1 MTNKPGQR
9 YRVKASVQE
18 WKSGRYG
25 TWAAAQI
32 HSEAPTTSA
41 IFGVNKLGAQ
51 PAPGENFECE
61 IAEEGGR
68 WRVVAMITDELPL
81 ILEPFI
87 AIVDEQS
94 GSGRAKGYSLMPL
107 DPSITSGLRTWLPQ
121 SLLDNANIARLVVNS
136 HVVVSAKKVTSGYEA
151 DGLQSPHAGMAF
163 PDWQSSGASPSQP
176 VIALALQDWSRDR
189 PAKAVLF
196 AVRAPDAQVYASV
209 WIDAKA
215 LRAVGIRALHRATLP
230 EIQTEVESI
239 KCIEQWTEVLRT
251 GTTEAINALH
261 IDRVSVL
268 IESAKEGKA
277 WKFHH
282 LLAPRA
288 LREPHKDGEV
298 VDWVRGDILS
308 IKEKNGEEDTRIIS
322 IAFADHRLGR
332 GEGRAFLPA
341 SVVTVAELDT
351 NVPVIIRLI
360 SRQPYWNISHVHR
373 ATPALRAHDDDSQPA
388 Q

>member
-1 MTNKPGQR
+1 MTSKSGQR

-41 IFGVNKLGAQ
+41 TFGVKKLGAQ
-51 PAPGENFECE
+51 PAPGETFTCE

-68 WRVVAMITDELPL
+68 WRVVAMITDDLPS
-81 ILEPFI
+81 ILEPFV

-94 GSGRAKGYSLMPL
+94 GSGRAKGCSLMPL
-107 DPSITSGLRTWLPQ
+107 DPSITSGLRPWLPQ
-121 SLLDNANIARLVVNS
+121 SVLDDAHIARLVVNS
-136 HVVVSAKKVTSGYEA
+136 KVVVSAKKVTSGYEV
-151 DGLQSPHAGMAF
+151 DVLHSPHAGIAF
-163 PDWQSSGASPSQP
+163 PDWQSSDASPSQP
-176 VIALALQDWSRDR
+176 VIAVALQDWSRDR
-189 PAKAVLF
+189 SSKAVLF
-196 AVRAPDAQVYASV
+196 AARAPDAPVYARI

-230 EIQTEVESI
+230 ETESEVESA
-239 KCIEQWTEVLRT
+239 KRIEQWTEVLRT
-251 GTTEAINALH
+251 GTREAINALR

-298 VDWVRGDILS
+298 VDWVYGRVLS
-308 IKEKNGEEDTRIIS
+308 IKEKDGEEGNRIIT
-322 IAFADHRLGR
+322 ITFEDKRLGR
-332 GEGRAFLPA
+332 GEGRAFLA
-341 SVVTVAELDT
+341 TSVVTGTGLDPS
-351 NVPVIIRLI
+351 VPVVIRLI
-360 SRQPYWNISHVHR
+360 SRRPYWNISHVHR
-373 ATPALRAHDDDSQPA
+373 ATPALRAIDDDSQPT